1 MINNQPGEQPLKRV
15 AARKAQESTLDP
27 DDMDAED
34 DDNLGTA
41 LYAPYQTTLYAA
53 PSVMNS
59 RIPRNVYGNIDV
71 YVPSMIPRGGAHIL
85 HPETARAARIIGIDY
100 ADAVTGFSFRGR
112 HGSAITNGAVV
123 AAEYREAVEEV
134 IKAFE
139 DERAQAE
146 EERRTLAAL
155 KTWKRFLVGLRIRE
169 RIEGYDIEGERD
181 TAMRYAMEKATDQ
194 DGDEDEDEGGGF
206 LPDRDADEI
215 ARPTATTVSTRNISD
230 WGNDDESRE
239 PCMSEEE
246 QEDSDH
252 VINSA
257 HDDDNHDDDNHDDDD
272 DDDDDNYSNDDDDYD
287 DDTGGGFG
295 LDADQQIATR
305 KNSEEDY
312 RETSHGYRKSAV
324 HMSAENDAQGV
335 FNQGSGFL
343 PHDNGITEDATA
355 DDSRDP
361 SNSVGSMLKEYGSIN
376 SYGPP
381 ENEKQFEKAFPDL
394 SAGELEEARSLQQL
408 YESQSTGHLP
418 VYKEDNTVPVPSR
431 TPDLPSIP
439 ESIVRSEPKTLNN
452 PSGTYASNE
461 HIREQD
467 IASESSEEDKG
478 SLLSHDPDDEDADP
492 EWLA

>member
-1 MINNQPGEQPLKRV
+1 MLNDQPGEQPLKRV
-15 AARKAQESTLDP
+15 AARKTQESTLDP
-27 DDMDAED
+27 DDIDAGD
-34 DDNLGTA
+34 DDSLGTA
-41 LYAPYQTTLYAA
+41 LYAPDQTTLYAA
-53 PSVMNS
+53 PSVMNG

-146 EERRTLAAL
+146 EEKRTLAAL
-155 KTWKRFLVGLRIRE
+155 KMWKRFLVGLRIRE

-181 TAMRYAMEKATDQ
+181 TAMRYAMEKAKDE
-194 DGDEDEDEGGGF
+194 DEDEDEDEGGGF

-215 ARPTATTVSTRNISD
+215 AQPTATRVSMRNISD
-230 WGNDDESRE
+230 RGNDEESRE

-246 QEDSDH
+246 GEQVETQEASDH

-257 HDDDNHDDDNHDDDD
+257 HDDDDHDDDA
-272 DDDDDNYSNDDDDYD
+272 
-287 DDTGGGFG
+287 GGGFE
-295 LDADQQIATR
+295 LDIDEQIATR

-312 RETSHGYRKSAV
+312 RETSHVHTKSAV
-324 HMSAENDAQGV
+324 HMSAENNDQGI
-335 FNQGSGFL
+335 FDQGIFDQGGGFL
-343 PHDNGITEDATA
+343 LDYNDITEDAAA
-355 DDSRDP
+355 DDSSDP
-361 SNSVGSMLKEYGSIN
+361 SNPVGGMLQEYGSID

-381 ENEKQFEKAFPDL
+381 ENEKRFEKAFPDL
-394 SAGELEEARSLQQL
+394 SAGELEEAKNLQQL
-408 YESQSTGHLP
+408 YELHATEHLP
-418 VYKEDNTVPVPSR
+418 VYMEDNTAPVPSR

-439 ESIVRSEPKTLNN
+439 EVIVRSEPKTLTD
-452 PSGTYASNE
+452 PSGTYPSNE
-461 HIREQD
+461 HIPERD
-467 IASESSEEDKG
+467 TAPDSSEEDKG